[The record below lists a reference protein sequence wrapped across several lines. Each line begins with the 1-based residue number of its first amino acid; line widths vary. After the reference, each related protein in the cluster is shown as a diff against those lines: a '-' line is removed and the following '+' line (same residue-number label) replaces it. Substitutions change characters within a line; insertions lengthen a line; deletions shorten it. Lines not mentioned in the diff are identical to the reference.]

1 MLQMARMEVDSK
13 LKTFGQATFKF
24 IALCFGKLAKT
35 LIMVY
40 SLFANPRDIFLLVL
54 YKHFVSDKGIG
65 F

>member
-1 MLQMARMEVDSK
+1 MARMEVDSK
-13 LKTFGQATFKF
+13 LKTFGQAIFKF

-40 SLFANPRDIFLLVL
+40 SLFENPRDIFLLVL
-54 YKHFVSDKGIG
+54 YKHFVSDTGIG